1 MAENPPK
8 LTWYKM
14 ENKVLKKWA
23 LIAEIAGGIAVILS
37 LIFVGFQIQQSAEE
51 TALNTRA
58 LEATAYQN
66 LIGQI
71 ESMTTLIIQD
81 AEFADLY
88 NRMLN
93 GKSPKST
100 VERQRIVSFIT
111 LNIRHGDM
119 AFRQFQQGLIDQESL
134 DSVLTPLVNF
144 LKLMEPAQPR
154 WAQLR
159 PALQEDYVLYVEDQ
173 VARREAI

>member
-1 MAENPPK
+1 
-8 LTWYKM
+8 M

-37 LIFVGFQIQQSAEE
+37 LIFVGFQIQQSSQE

-66 LIGQI
+66 LIAQI

-88 NRMLN
+88 NRML
-93 GKSPKST
+93 GGESPKNN
-100 VERQRIVSFIT
+100 VEKQRIVSFIT

-119 AFRQFQQGLIDQESL
+119 AFRQFQKGLIDEASL
-134 DSVLTPLVNF
+134 NSVLTPLVNF
-144 LKLMEPAQPR
+144 LQLMEPAQPR
-154 WAQLR
+154 WEQLQ
-159 PALQEDYVLYVEDQ
+159 PALQPEYVLYVENQ
-173 VARREAI
+173 IRLREAF